1 MKRALLLGLCVICG
15 LSLIFLCSMSQT
27 SGSPGFG
34 DTPRSPI
41 SIDGD
46 SQFDVA
52 HGVNGGGD
60 GSAGSPWII
69 ENWVI
74 DASGATGITIQN
86 TTAYFIVRNCLVE
99 NGGSTYNGIYLN
111 NVINGIIENNT
122 CSNNY
127 EGIYLSSSSYNNLT
141 NNTCDSNEYGIYLES
156 SSDSNIFYN
165 HLLNNTSSNA
175 YDDGT
180 NYWDDGSEGNW
191 WSDWQPFDHLDTDG
205 NGIVD
210 EPRPI
215 DGGGNQDTY
224 PLVLYPCRHYPILI
238 SSDGEFTSDY
248 GVNGGGDGTAG
259 SPYIIENWVIDASGA
274 NGIDIQNTTA
284 YFIVRNCL
292 VENGSEEG
300 YYGIYLTGVVN
311 GRIENSVLDNNYY
324 GIYLSSSSYDNL
336 TANTCENN
344 SQYGIRLSSS
354 SYDNLTANTCENN
367 SYNFDVT
374 GTSVSHFDHNIDNSN
389 LVNGRSIYYLKDN
402 SNLVIGSSLNIG
414 YLGLVRCDNIRVEN
428 LVLENNRYG
437 ILLVSTENSRIEN
450 CVLSNNSYGIYLY
463 SSSYDNLTGN
473 TCGNNSYGI
482 YLYSSSYINLTA
494 NTCSNNSQYGIYLYS
509 SCNYDNLTGNT
520 CSNNSQYGIY
530 LYSSC
535 NYDNLTGNTCE
546 NNFYYGIYLRSSSY
560 DNLTGNTCSNNSYGI
575 YLYSSCNY
583 DNLTGNTCSN
593 NGDYGIRLSSSSNN
607 NLTNNTC
614 ENNSQH
620 GIYLYSSSYI
630 NLTANTCSNNSQ
642 YGIYPY
648 SSSYDNLTN
657 NTCESNDYGIYLYS
671 SCNYDNLTGNTCSNN
686 SSYGIY
692 LRSSSYDNLTGNTCE
707 NNRYNFNVT
716 GTSIAHFDH
725 NIDNSNLVNSRSIY
739 YLKDSSDL
747 VIGSSLNIGYV
758 GLVRCDNIRV
768 ENLVLENNGQGILLV
783 STENSRIE
791 NCVLSNNS
799 QYGIY
804 LNSSCNYDNLTNN
817 TCENN
822 GDYGIYLYSSSY
834 DNLTGNTCENNRY
847 NFNVTGTSIAHFDHN
862 IDNSNLVNSRSI
874 YYLKDSSDLV
884 IGSSLNIGYV
894 GLVRCDNIRVENLVL
909 ENNGQGILLVST
921 ENSRIENCVL
931 SNNSQYGIY
940 LGSSCN
946 YDNLTNNTCE
956 NNGDYGIYLYSS
968 DNYNNL
974 TNNTCSNNTYGIYL
988 GSSCNYD
995 NLTNNTCSN
1004 NTYGI
1009 YLGSSCNYDNL
1020 TNNTSS
1026 NNGDYGI
1033 YLGSS
1038 CNYDNL
1044 TNNTCSN
1051 NAYGIYLGSSCNYDN
1066 LTNNTSSNNSQYGI
1080 YLGSSCNYDNL
1091 TGNTCENNFYYGIYL
1106 YSSSYINLTGNTCLN
1121 NDDYGIYL
1129 NSSCNYNNLTNNT
1142 SSNNSQFGIYLNSS
1156 CNYNNL
1162 TGNTCENN
1170 DWRGIFL
1177 NSSCN
1182 YNNLTG
1188 NTCETDYYGIYL
1200 QSSCNYDNLTGNTCS
1215 NNFQGIYLQSS
1226 SYDNLTGNTCSNNYA
1241 GINLTDSSYDNL
1253 TGNVISNN
1261 IYDIYDTE
1269 TTNTYSSNQFNN
1281 NMTSTMLTFTETT
1294 RTENVGDNVSF
1305 SVSAFNPNGTNLSGC
1320 IVTTSPTES
1329 SLSYSGSSTVTGS
1342 FIPTKSGIYS
1352 LNFTVTGENSN
1363 TTTRRM
1369 LFFVGNTAS
1378 TTTTYYFRGIRPTHG
1393 QPCGDDG
1400 KSLLLTAPTSTEIW
1414 TCSQWVQNSPDEIPN
1429 YPLANLSA
1437 IDTYTWYKTRVSEA
1451 YIGAQRYDI
1460 YGAGVDSISFV
1471 PAVTD
1476 YTWTDNISF
1485 TNLSWAMDYHQSWY
1499 WLSLKLFGI
1508 YPYWTTFPSGYE
1520 NQPAYANFTYSYTT
1534 TPAIKSISNSD
1545 IVVLSATAPPDDND
1559 NATIVLDGTGSTNIV
1574 LDNYHRPFIYYTTTI
1589 NSDNT
1594 ATIAA
1599 NGLTGTTTINSVAM
1613 DITPSSGYID
1623 VSIDN
1628 WNTSGTYYKKWTET
1642 GSSSGI
1648 TASHTIGNLKAN
1660 TSYMVKVDGTWF
1672 DTYQSDSSGQI
1683 TFTYNRGYST
1693 KTFEAEENTPNPPD
1707 TLRVG
1712 GQVSP
1717 QLLKTFTPEFSFRY
1731 TDNDNANGSM
1741 VQIQVGT
1748 SAGDNSM
1755 WDNQR
1760 VENVENGATISITYA
1775 GTALQRGVQY
1785 FWRVRVQDNE
1795 NAWSDWSDNE
1805 NLKLSPAS
1813 TVTVGDSTIEL
1824 NFVEA
1829 GDTLVIPTSDF
1840 TIMLT
1845 IKTRSENLLIYY
1857 ARIEGTPQ
1865 IPAEGVAPFYWDIS
1879 TTNPDAI
1886 ADVTLTFNIPKSWV
1900 RANDI
1905 IPSTLVAW
1913 KNSNGTWQILPSR
1926 LVDEDAL
1933 YYYLEATTSGFS
1945 LFGVSGQKNVVAP
1958 TENQPSSSQ
1967 TPVNGQ
1973 QTQVIFIIALGIFI
1987 ASAMLLASTFKRH
2000 K

>member
-1 MKRALLLGLCVICG
+1 
-15 LSLIFLCSMSQT
+15 MSQT

-546 NNFYYGIYLRSSSY
+546 NNFYYGIYL
-560 DNLTGNTCSNNSYGI
+560 
-575 YLYSSCNY
+575 
-583 DNLTGNTCSN
+583 
-593 NGDYGIRLSSSSNN
+593 
-607 NLTNNTC
+607 
-614 ENNSQH
+614 
-620 GIYLYSSSYI
+620 
-630 NLTANTCSNNSQ
+630 
-642 YGIYPY
+642 
-648 SSSYDNLTN
+648 
-657 NTCESNDYGIYLYS
+657 
-671 SCNYDNLTGNTCSNN
+671 
-686 SSYGIY
+686 
-692 LRSSSYDNLTGNTCE
+692 
-707 NNRYNFNVT
+707 
-716 GTSIAHFDH
+716 
-725 NIDNSNLVNSRSIY
+725 
-739 YLKDSSDL
+739 
-747 VIGSSLNIGYV
+747 
-758 GLVRCDNIRV
+758 
-768 ENLVLENNGQGILLV
+768 
-783 STENSRIE
+783 
-791 NCVLSNNS
+791 
-799 QYGIY
+799 
-804 LNSSCNYDNLTNN
+804 
-817 TCENN
+817 
-822 GDYGIYLYSSSY
+822 
-834 DNLTGNTCENNRY
+834 
-847 NFNVTGTSIAHFDHN
+847 
-862 IDNSNLVNSRSI
+862 
-874 YYLKDSSDLV
+874 
-884 IGSSLNIGYV
+884 
-894 GLVRCDNIRVENLVL
+894 
-909 ENNGQGILLVST
+909 
-921 ENSRIENCVL
+921 
-931 SNNSQYGIY
+931 
-940 LGSSCN
+940 
-946 YDNLTNNTCE
+946 
-956 NNGDYGIYLYSS
+956 
-968 DNYNNL
+968 
-974 TNNTCSNNTYGIYL
+974 
-988 GSSCNYD
+988 
-995 NLTNNTCSN
+995 
-1004 NTYGI
+1004 
-1009 YLGSSCNYDNL
+1009 
-1020 TNNTSS
+1020 
-1026 NNGDYGI
+1026 
-1033 YLGSS
+1033 
-1038 CNYDNL
+1038 
-1044 TNNTCSN
+1044 
-1051 NAYGIYLGSSCNYDN
+1051 
-1066 LTNNTSSNNSQYGI
+1066 
-1080 YLGSSCNYDNL
+1080 
-1091 TGNTCENNFYYGIYL
+1091 

-1281 NMTSTMLTFTETT
+1281 NITSKMLTFIEDT
-1294 RTENVGDNVSF
+1294 RTKNVGDNVSF

-1320 IVTTSPTES
+1320 IVTTSPIES

-1352 LNFTVTGENSN
+1352 LNFTVADENSN
-1363 TTTRRM
+1363 VTKRIM

-1378 TTTTYYFRGIRPTHG
+1378 TTITYYFRGIRPTHG